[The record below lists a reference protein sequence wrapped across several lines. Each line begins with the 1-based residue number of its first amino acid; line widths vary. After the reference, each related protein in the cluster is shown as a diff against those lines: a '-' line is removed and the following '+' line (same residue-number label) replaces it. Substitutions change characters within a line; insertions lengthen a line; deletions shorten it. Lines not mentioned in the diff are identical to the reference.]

1 MTDATRVLASLPL
14 DQLHDS
20 PYQPRTHYAGLEGL
34 ADSIRTDGVLQPLM
48 VRPRRPNKLRDD
60 ITDGYEIIFGH
71 RRSRAAELAGL
82 THVPCV
88 VVSMTDTEVRSAQMA
103 ENMQRDNMR
112 AIEEAAGYQA
122 QIEADGI
129 TMAEL
134 AKRIGMSP
142 SHVSARLK
150 LLQLTPEVRRSLED
164 GSIGAEV
171 AVLIARVGPPTVQA
185 KALADITAKGMRSDL
200 SDGGRRSLRE
210 VRNLLAEKYTLELT
224 GRVLFDPEDAA
235 LLPGAGACSACPKRS
250 GNAPEFADLVA
261 LADQKPNSL
270 GRMDDWASRCGPDL
284 CTDPDCYARKKA
296 VVLARK
302 VEELAATGHEVVS
315 GAKARAALDVH
326 GNVKGPYVAATEV
339 KAELSRVYKA
349 LAKAG
354 KAAPT
359 PITIQDPRNGK
370 VVTAYRR
377 ADLERV
383 GAAPKAPEKPKQTD
397 WEARR
402 REEEAA
408 CAAEIGART
417 RLLRTVRQALHQ
429 RPRSRADLQIVVASL
444 LEEADGHVTSM
455 VCELHD
461 AVNYPALADALDD
474 MSPDQLALLL
484 LDLVLCHHVHVNSRY
499 AIEQSPQSALLAM
512 AEHLGIDVE
521 AARAEPAST
530 PSSAARAA
538 EDAPAVGKVPRG
550 VKYMC
555 KATGMTWTG
564 NGLMPAWMRAAL
576 ASGKRLDDFE
586 VAPTGAKNQTDK
598 ARFAGQ
604 EVDDDAAD
612 GGERDPNTGDMFEES
627 HA

>member
-48 VRPRRPNKLRDD
+48 VRPRRPNRLRDD

-88 VVSMTDTEVRSAQMA
+88 VVSMVDSEVRSAQMA
-103 ENMQRDNMR
+103 ENVQRDNMR

-142 SHVSARLK
+142 
-150 LLQLTPEVRRSLED
+150 
-164 GSIGAEV
+164 
-171 AVLIARVGPPTVQA
+171 
-185 KALADITAKGMRSDL
+185 
-200 SDGGRRSLRE
+200 
-210 VRNLLAEKYTLELT
+210 
-224 GRVLFDPEDAA
+224 
-235 LLPGAGACSACPKRS
+235 
-250 GNAPEFADLVA
+250 
-261 LADQKPNSL
+261 
-270 GRMDDWASRCGPDL
+270 
-284 CTDPDCYARKKA
+284 
-296 VVLARK
+296 
-302 VEELAATGHEVVS
+302 
-315 GAKARAALDVH
+315 
-326 GNVKGPYVAATEV
+326 
-339 KAELSRVYKA
+339 
-349 LAKAG
+349 
-354 KAAPT
+354 
-359 PITIQDPRNGK
+359 
-370 VVTAYRR
+370 
-377 ADLERV
+377 
-383 GAAPKAPEKPKQTD
+383 
-397 WEARR
+397 
-402 REEEAA
+402 
-408 CAAEIGART
+408 
-417 RLLRTVRQALHQ
+417 
-429 RPRSRADLQIVVASL
+429 
-444 LEEADGHVTSM
+444 
-455 VCELHD
+455 
-461 AVNYPALADALDD
+461 
-474 MSPDQLALLL
+474 DQLALLL

-499 AIEQSPQSALLAM
+499 AIDQSPPSALLAM

-564 NGLMPAWMRAAL
+564 NGLMPAWLRAAL